1 MLYSFQM
8 IDEFMSYGWFY
19 KKQEEGNSQLAKVPS
34 KKIRS
39 GQTRHAGPRQR
50 KEMAQAANERKSSPK
65 STILTVDHL
74 RRGGI
79 LWINENLQRC
89 ALAESVMECRA
100 YSDIAKPTFEHPLAS
115 GHAALCLTNLSAV
128 RARASSSRPKYLVF
142 CEEGDAISVRRVEF
156 RLVTSQGAAGL
167 KCVAGSGRVRKE
179 KRRECQG
186 VTRLRKASR
195 KDLDTQPSLQSTES
209 RQTLRELR
217 GFRADSERVSISL
230 VTRCK
235 SFFFGRSRGISSSYL
250 SNIRNEKA
258 DIITTSFPHIII
270 DQPSS

>member
-79 LWINENLQRC
+79 L
-89 ALAESVMECRA
+89 
-100 YSDIAKPTFEHPLAS
+100 
-115 GHAALCLTNLSAV
+115 
-128 RARASSSRPKYLVF
+128 
-142 CEEGDAISVRRVEF
+142 
-156 RLVTSQGAAGL
+156 
-167 KCVAGSGRVRKE
+167 
-179 KRRECQG
+179 
-186 VTRLRKASR
+186 
-195 KDLDTQPSLQSTES
+195 
-209 RQTLRELR
+209 
-217 GFRADSERVSISL
+217 
-230 VTRCK
+230 
-235 SFFFGRSRGISSSYL
+235 
-250 SNIRNEKA
+250 
-258 DIITTSFPHIII
+258 
-270 DQPSS
+270 